1 MSERQI
7 TGRHVLLLFV
17 SAFSLIIAVN
27 LTLAWN
33 AVATFPG
40 VEVKNSYVASQKFD
54 AEKNLQL
61 ALGWDVGAEVEGE
74 SLILSIKGPDGRPV
88 RGVDITATFGR
99 ATHVHEDMSPAFVFD
114 GAAYVADVGA
124 LNPGNWNL
132 RLAAVAPDGTPFR
145 QRIPLRVRFEN

>member
-1 MSERQI
+1 MICRVVEQSTAEDE
-7 TGRHVLLLFV
+7 
-17 SAFSLIIAVN
+17 SNADSSLV
-27 LTLAWN
+27 
-33 AVATFPG
+33 G
-40 VEVKNSYVASQKFD
+40 EVRD
-54 AEKNLQL
+54 ANGQ
-61 ALGWDVGAEVEGE
+61 
-74 SLILSIKGPDGRPV
+74 PV

-99 ATHVHEDMSPAFVFD
+99 ATHVHEDMSPEFAFD